1 LAPGLS
7 CLVGSP
13 PAPSPSE
20 EDEGPGSASPI
31 RGVRILV
38 VDDDPRAV
46 GVLAAVLA
54 ADGHEVHVATNG
66 LMALARVHRRS
77 YDLIL
82 CDLRMPELD
91 GPGFYRELK
100 RWRPDLLSRV
110 VFLSDG
116 DDAQAASAVADAAC
130 APRMLKP
137 FTRGDIHRVTQEI
150 LRTL

>member
-1 LAPGLS
+1 
-7 CLVGSP
+7 
-13 PAPSPSE
+13 
-20 EDEGPGSASPI
+20 
-31 RGVRILV
+31 

-54 ADGHEVHVATNG
+54 ADCHEVHMATNG

-82 CDLRMPELD
+82 CDLRRPELD
-91 GPGFYRELK
+91 GPGFYRGLK
-100 RWRPDLLSRV
+100 RWRSDLLSQV

-137 FTRGDIHRVTQEI
+137 FTRGDIHRAPRRSSAPSEPPRRPRQPTEARAPQALSRPVFASAPPPK
-150 LRTL
+150 RPV